1 MSNKIIALRGRGCSG
16 KTTTINMLP
25 AILTSNGY
33 TQVPNMYQNY
43 GSDFLDVYEKGNTRV
58 GLTSSGDTFDLV
70 NDRLTEL
77 VGHGCQICICA
88 CRTYD
93 RVPPGTIA
101 ATQNFPG
108 YQNECVDKTYANSA
122 DNQIIANQKD
132 AAIIFR
138 RI

>member
-1 MSNKIIALRGRGCSG
+1 MSNKIIALRGRGGSG
-16 KTTTINMLP
+16 KTTTIHMLP

-33 TQVPNMYQNY
+33 TQVPNMYQNH
-43 GSDFLDVYEKGNTRV
+43 GQDFLNVYEKGTTRV

-70 NDRLTEL
+70 NDRLTGL

-93 RVPPGTIA
+93 RIPPGTIA
-101 ATQNFPG
+101 ATQNFPK
-108 YQNECVDKTYANSA
+108 YQNEYVDKTYANGTN
-122 DNQIIANQKD
+122 NQLIANQND
-132 AAIIFR
+132 AATLFR